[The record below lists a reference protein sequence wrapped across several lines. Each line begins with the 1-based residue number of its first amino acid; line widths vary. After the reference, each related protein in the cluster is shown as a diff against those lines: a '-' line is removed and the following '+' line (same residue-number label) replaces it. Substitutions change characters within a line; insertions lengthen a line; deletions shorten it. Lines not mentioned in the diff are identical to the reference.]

1 MTPPRIPVATYRL
14 QFNKDFRFA
23 HAVKILDYLHD
34 LGISDIYASPVLA
47 SRKGS
52 GHGYDVTDPTK
63 IDPELGSAEE
73 FGVLQGELEKRGMGI
88 VLDIVPNH
96 MAASGENPWW
106 MDVLENGQE
115 SAFASYFDIDWHPP
129 VRSLDGKILLP
140 VLGRPFGEVLDAGE
154 LHVVLQE
161 GRFFIQYFESL
172 FPVAPRSY
180 EHVLSHRLDALK
192 IHVPENS
199 PPYDEYSGVLAAF
212 RSLAGSGPTQRE
224 GPAERRASFEAA
236 RERLREMFASHREIT
251 VFVNDALKELNGT
264 PHDPASFGFLERLL
278 SEQNFKLS
286 YWQNVN
292 ESINYRRF
300 FTISDLVGV
309 RVEDP
314 IVFEATHG
322 QILRLMSSGSVT
334 GLRIDHVDGLRDP
347 AAYLNRLQ
355 ERLAAAREPAGEPRS
370 AYIIVEKI
378 LSRSERLPL
387 DWPVSGT
394 TGYEYLNYANGIFV
408 PPENGKRFEEIYAR
422 FIGRDAAFADLLY
435 QKKKLVMSTLLGVEM
450 RALGRQLGELAG
462 LDRYARD
469 LPRLELMEAL
479 IEATAALP
487 IYRTYI
493 RNLEVPPDAKQI
505 ISGAIDSAR
514 ARKPHLNSAC
524 FDFVR
529 DVLCLLSPPHVLPE
543 EREARLAFVMR
554 WQQFTGPI
562 VAKGCED
569 TALYVYHPLLSLN
582 EVGGDPTPTAVP
594 HERDFFAF
602 LLDRQSHWPGGLNA
616 TTTHDTKRSEG
627 VRARLNALSEMPDR
641 FQACLE
647 RWSRQNAVHKEEIGG
662 HVVPDRNEEYFLYQT
677 LIGAWPLEGEDS
689 SALTERIQAY
699 VLKATRE
706 AMVHTRWTRPNEKHE
721 AAVKRFIASILADAE
736 NNPFLLDFVEFE
748 KDIAFLGM
756 INSLSQTLLKITCPG
771 VPDFYQGSELWD
783 FRLVDPDNR
792 GPVDFAQR
800 VANLESLKNG
810 ARPGDNRDFVR
821 EVVEGWG
828 DGRIKQFLIWKALDA
843 RREHPL
849 LFSEGQLERVRIAGM
864 YERNVVAYL
873 RRHDRNAALVVI
885 PRWLSY
891 LDAHSERDW
900 PNYDWK
906 DTRVQLPDSIRGAW
920 RDAITGKRT
929 VIPPEAGRTCF
940 LPVSEVLSDFP
951 VALLLYES

>member
-1 MTPPRIPVATYRL
+1 
-14 QFNKDFRFA
+14 
-23 HAVKILDYLHD
+23 
-34 LGISDIYASPVLA
+34 
-47 SRKGS
+47 
-52 GHGYDVTDPTK
+52 
-63 IDPELGSAEE
+63 
-73 FGVLQGELEKRGMGI
+73 
-88 VLDIVPNH
+88 
-96 MAASGENPWW
+96 
-106 MDVLENGQE
+106 
-115 SAFASYFDIDWHPP
+115 
-129 VRSLDGKILLP
+129 
-140 VLGRPFGEVLDAGE
+140 
-154 LHVVLQE
+154 
-161 GRFFIQYFESL
+161 
-172 FPVAPRSY
+172 
-180 EHVLSHRLDALK
+180 
-192 IHVPENS
+192 
-199 PPYDEYSGVLAAF
+199 
-212 RSLAGSGPTQRE
+212 
-224 GPAERRASFEAA
+224 
-236 RERLREMFASHREIT
+236 
-251 VFVNDALKELNGT
+251 
-264 PHDPASFGFLERLL
+264 
-278 SEQNFKLS
+278 
-286 YWQNVN
+286 
-292 ESINYRRF
+292 
-300 FTISDLVGV
+300 
-309 RVEDP
+309 
-314 IVFEATHG
+314 
-322 QILRLMSSGSVT
+322 MSSGPVT
-334 GLRIDHVDGLRDP
+334 GLRIDHIDGLRDP

-355 ERLAAAREPAGEPRS
+355 ERLAAAREPSGESGS

-378 LSRSERLPL
+378 LSRSESLPS

-394 TGYEYLNYANGIFV
+394 TGYEYLNYANGICV

-422 FIGRDAAFADLLY
+422 FIGRDAAFADVLY

-469 LPRLELMEAL
+469 LPRLELMDAL

-493 RNLEVPPDAKQI
+493 RNLEVPPDAKQT
-505 ISGAIDSAR
+505 ISDAIDSAR

-594 HERDFFAF
+594 RESDFFAF

-689 SALTERIQAY
+689 SALTERIQSY

-706 AMVHTRWTRPNEKHE
+706 AMVHTRWTQPNEKHE
-721 AAVKRFIASILADAE
+721 AAVKRFIASILADAQ
-736 NNPFLLDFVEFE
+736 NNQFLLDFVEFE
-748 KDIAFLGM
+748 KEIAFLGM

-800 VANLESLKNG
+800 VANLQSLNG
-810 ARPGDNRDFVR
+810 ANFGAARDLVR
-821 EVVEGWG
+821 QLVDHWG
-828 DGRIKQFLIWKALDA
+828 DGRVKQFLIWKALHA
-843 RREHPL
+843 RRERPL
-849 LFSEGQLERVRIAGM
+849 LFSDGQLERIPVAGT
-864 YERNVVAYL
+864 YARNIVAYL
-873 RRHDRNAALVVI
+873 RRRDADAALVVI
-885 PRWLSY
+885 PRWLSQ
-891 LDAHSERDW
+891 LPASSDRAWHGF
-900 PNYDWK
+900 DWK
-906 DTRVQLPDSIRGAW
+906 DTRVEFPDTLAGAW
-920 RDAITGKRT
+920 HDAITGER
-929 VIPPEAGRTCF
+929 VISAEIGGAPI
-940 LPVSEVLSDFP
+940 LPISAALGDFP
-951 VALLLYES
+951 VALLLHER